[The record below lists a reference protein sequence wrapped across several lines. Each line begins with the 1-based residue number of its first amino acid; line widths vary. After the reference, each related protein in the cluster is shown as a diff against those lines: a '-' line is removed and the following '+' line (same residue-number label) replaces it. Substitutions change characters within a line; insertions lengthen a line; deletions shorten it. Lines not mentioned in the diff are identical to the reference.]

1 MVKGHNLK
9 VGDIV
14 RNRFVPALI
23 GEITEARD
31 DGVVRVKVEGK
42 KPVYDVGACWERIKP
57 MAGERSEHGEMED

>member
-23 GEITEARD
+23 GEITESRD

-42 KPVYDVGACWERIKP
+42 KPVYDVGACWERIKS
-57 MAGERSEHGEMED
+57 SEGVGDGR